1 MAREIR
7 TAEEPSRRSNHKER
21 DGHTA
26 LRRRIGVGSDGG
38 GCLLCQAED
47 GIRDVAVTGVQT
59 CALPIYLG
67 KACSRNQ
74 THVPATNHCDPQFV
88 PPFALQ
94 SLTRRTPENQQ
105 SHRNSKTKQ
114 GRVTLQ
120 SSKPCKPE
128 RVDSLRDNRSS
139 RPELLANG
147 TKNLFP
153 PRILAQRVSKERKV
167 QKRGG
172 GIVPRQN
179 GGFQRS
185 AERAQ
190 VRPKRK
196 VSAQNPSKCHSQ
208 VGARVNPA
216 LACAPSHTGN
226 WLASCEKP

>member
-1 MAREIR
+1 MSSRDDEGGHR
-7 TAEEPSRRSNHKER
+7 KRQLAEPRQHRPAHVTRYYFFFSSRRR
-21 DGHTA
+21 HT
-26 LRRRIGVGSDGG
+26 R
-38 GCLLCQAED
+38 
-47 GIRDVAVTGVQT
+47 
-59 CALPIYLG
+59 
-67 KACSRNQ
+67 CSRDWSSD
-74 THVPATNHCDPQFV
+74 VCSSD
-88 PPFALQ
+88 LQ

-120 SSKPCKPE
+120 SSKPCNPE

-139 RPELLANG
+139 RPELLANR